1 MFDIAADAYAHRE
14 GFPLQKVVLPGMA
27 GLTNAGQLDPEGVP
41 YRGGR
46 VDVRLSMGGDGEIYL
61 LSKTDG
67 MIRKFAAVVTPP
79 PGKQPA
85 K

>member
-1 MFDIAADAYAHRE
+1 
-14 GFPLQKVVLPGMA
+14 MA
-27 GLTNAGQLDPEGVP
+27 GLTNAGQLDPEGVA

-46 VDVRLSMGGDGEIYL
+46 VDLRLSMGGDGEIYL

-67 MIRKFAAVVTPP
+67 MIRKFTAVVSPP
-79 PGKQPA
+79 PGKQPS